1 MSDKYTLEIS
11 GFRSIRSASVDIA
24 PLTVVYGPN
33 GSGKSSLIY
42 ALLTLKNFLTNPN
55 RNRPS
60 LFNYPSLSLGDFE
73 EVARGHDVGSA
84 VSFSLKTV
92 VPDRYESKY
101 ALAIAE
107 SGGRSSISVRA
118 APPLPWDRVTW
129 ENIKLDLDIPF
140 PYSGNQSMSFNIEI
154 ENESW
159 DDSVSVDLDGFW
171 NGIGLSGAPSDSE
184 FQEVAFKWIKDANAP
199 LELARSTGFVPLRR
213 GFAIPLYGV
222 VNVTPDLA
230 TDNEVASL
238 LANDRFLEYA
248 VSDYMEKVADTRI
261 QVRPKLGVPAFTIDS
276 IPRNGRV
283 PTSIV
288 NEGFGINQIA
298 YMFAIALSP
307 GAKIVAIE
315 EPEIHLHPAM
325 IRKLALAMVDI
336 VANSDKRIIVSTHS
350 ETFVLALLTR
360 VITGEIGLD
369 DVSFIHADNSGG
381 ESVFSKKEVKPN
393 GQIEDGLSAFE
404 AGESED
410 IAIFLGLDPKDPLG
424 TEQ

>member
-60 LFNYPSLSLGDFE
+60 LFSYPSLSLGDFD
-73 EVARGHDVGSA
+73 EVAHGHDVGA
-84 VSFSLKTV
+84 TVSFSLKAAV
-92 VPDRYESKY
+92 ADRLESEY
-101 ALAIAE
+101 ALSVGK
-107 SGGRSSISVRA
+107 SGGQSSINVINMA
-118 APPLPWDRVTW
+118 FLNK
-129 ENIKLDLDIPF
+129 EIKLDLDIPF
-140 PYSGNQSMSFNIEI
+140 PYSGNQSMRY
-154 ENESW
+154 
-159 DDSVSVDLDGFW
+159 SVGVKNQRGSVARLDGFW
-171 NGIGLSGAPSDSE
+171 NGIELSGSSADP
-184 FQEVAFKWIKDANAP
+184 AFYEHALKLMNDANTP
-199 LELARSTGFVPLRR
+199 IELARSTRFVPLRR
-213 GFAIPLYGV
+213 GFAVPMYGAS
-222 VNVTPDLA
+222 NVTPDLA

-238 LANDRFLEYA
+238 LATERFLDYT
-248 VSDYMEKVADTRI
+248 VSDYVEKVANTQI
-261 QVRPKLGVPAFTIDS
+261 QVRSRLGASTFTIDS
-276 IPRNGRV
+276 IPRNGGV
-283 PTSIV
+283 PSSIV
-288 NEGFGINQIA
+288 NDGFGINQIA
-298 YMFAIALSP
+298 YMFAVVLSRQT
-307 GAKIVAIE
+307 KIVAIE

-325 IRKLALAMVDI
+325 IRKLALALVDI

-350 ETFVLALLTR
+350 ETFVFALLTR

-369 DVSFIHADNSGG
+369 DVSFIQADNSGG
-381 ESVFSKKEVKPN
+381 ESVFSKKEVNPN

-424 TEQ
+424 TER

>member
-55 RNRPS
+55 RNRPA
-60 LFNYPSLSLGDFE
+60 LFNYPSLSLGDFD

-84 VSFSLKTV
+84 VEFSLKASA
-92 VPDRYESKY
+92 PDRYESKY
-101 ALAIAE
+101 TLAIAE

-118 APPLPWDRVTW
+118 APPLPWDSVTW

-159 DDSVSVDLDGFW
+159 DDSTDLDGFW
-171 NGIGLSGAPSDSE
+171 NGIGLSGAPFDSE

-199 LELARSTGFVPLRR
+199 LELARSTVFVPLRR

-325 IRKLALAMVDI
+325 VRKLVHALVDI
-336 VANSDKRIIVSTHS
+336 VANGDKRIIVSTHS
-350 ETFVLALLTR
+350 ESFVLALLTR
-360 VITGEIGLD
+360 IITGEIGLD
-369 DVSFIHADNSGG
+369 DVSFILADNSDG
-381 ESVFSKKEVKPN
+381 ESVFAKKEAKSN
-393 GQIEDGLSAFE
+393 GQIEGGLDSFVAHE
-404 AGESED
+404 LED
-410 IAIFLGLDPKDPLG
+410 MAVFLGLDK
-424 TEQ
+424 

>member
-73 EVARGHDVGSA
+73 EVVRGHDLDST
-84 VSFSLKTV
+84 VSFSLKAAV
-92 VPDRYESKY
+92 EGRFASEY
-101 ALAIAE
+101 ALSVGE
-107 SGGRSSISVRA
+107 SGGQSSIGVINMA
-118 APPLPWDRVTW
+118 FLNKA
-129 ENIKLDLDIPF
+129 IKLDLDIPF
-140 PYSGNQSMSFNIEI
+140 PYSGNQSMPFSADIRNQLEH
-154 ENESW
+154 
-159 DDSVSVDLDGFW
+159 VARLDGFW
-171 NGIGLSGAPSDSE
+171 NGIGLSAPPPGPTFNE
-184 FQEVAFKWIKDANAP
+184 ATFELMKDANAP
-199 LELARSTGFVPLRR
+199 LELARAIKFVPLRR
-213 GFAIPLYGV
+213 GFAVPLYGMA
-222 VNVTPDLA
+222 NVTPDLA

-238 LANDRFLEYA
+238 LATERFLDYA
-248 VSDYMEKVADTRI
+248 VSDCVEKIANTQI
-261 QVRPKLGVPAFTIDS
+261 QVRSRLGASTFTIDS
-276 IPRNGRV
+276 IPRNGGV
-283 PTSIV
+283 PSSIV
-288 NEGFGINQIA
+288 NDGFGINQLA
-298 YMFAIALSP
+298 YMFAVVLSRQ
-307 GAKIVAIE
+307 AKITAIE

-325 IRKLALAMVDI
+325 IRKLALALVDV

-360 VITGEIGLD
+360 IITGEIGLD
-369 DVSFIHADNSGG
+369 DVSFIHAVNSGG

-393 GQIEDGLSAFE
+393 GQIEDGLSAFD

-410 IAIFLGLDPKDPLG
+410 IAIFLGLDPQDPLG
-424 TEQ
+424 NKQ

>member
-73 EVARGHDVGSA
+73 EVVRGHDLDSI
-84 VSFSLKTV
+84 VSFSLKAAV
-92 VPDRYESKY
+92 AGRFASEY
-101 ALAIAE
+101 ALSIGE
-107 SGGRSSISVRA
+107 SGGQSSIGVFNMAFPGEVRE
-118 APPLPWDRVTW
+118 V
-129 ENIKLDLDIPF
+129 IKLDLDIPF
-140 PYSGNQSMSFNIEI
+140 PYSGNQSMRFSANIKDQWEQFARL
-154 ENESW
+154 EG
-159 DDSVSVDLDGFW
+159 VW
-171 NGIGLSGAPSDSE
+171 NGIELSGAPPGSTFHE
-184 FQEVAFKWIKDANAP
+184 ATFELMKDANAP
-199 LELARSTGFVPLRR
+199 IELARAIKFVPLRR
-213 GFAIPLYGV
+213 GFAVPMYGAS
-222 VNVTPDLA
+222 NVTPDLA

-238 LANDRFLEYA
+238 LATERFLDYA
-248 VSDYMEKVADTRI
+248 VSDYVEKVANTQI
-261 QVRPKLGVPAFTIDS
+261 QVRSRLGASTFTIDS
-276 IPRNGRV
+276 IPRNGGV
-283 PTSIV
+283 PSSIV
-288 NEGFGINQIA
+288 NDGFGINQIA
-298 YMFAIALSP
+298 YMFAVVLSRQT
-307 GAKIVAIE
+307 KIVAIE

-325 IRKLALAMVDI
+325 IRKLALALVDI
-336 VANSDKRIIVSTHS
+336 VANGDKRIIVSTHS
-350 ETFVLALLTR
+350 ETLVFALLTR

-369 DVSFIHADNSGG
+369 DVSFIQADNSGG
-381 ESVFSKKEVKPN
+381 ESVFSKKEVNPN

-410 IAIFLGLDPKDPLG
+410 IAIFLGLDPNDPLG